1 MRVVLFCNSTSSSSS
16 SSSSSSFVLGLFLHM
31 RWDATITEEEEEEEE
46 GRSLLLLCP
55 LLCATKMPFSP
66 APPSYSLS
74 PHELSRV
81 FERGKVIVGL
91 LKKRQSIKW
100 SDFLLIKCLV
110 SLWLLSFLPNLGLYP
125 FLFSPPLFFLSFSL
139 SRVCGSPCHA

>member
-1 MRVVLFCNSTSSSSS
+1 MRVVLFCNSTSS

-31 RWDATITEEEEEEEE
+31 RWDATITEEEEEEE

-100 SDFLLIKCLV
+100 SDFLLNKCLV

-125 FLFSPPLFFLSFSL
+125 FLFSSPPLFFLSL